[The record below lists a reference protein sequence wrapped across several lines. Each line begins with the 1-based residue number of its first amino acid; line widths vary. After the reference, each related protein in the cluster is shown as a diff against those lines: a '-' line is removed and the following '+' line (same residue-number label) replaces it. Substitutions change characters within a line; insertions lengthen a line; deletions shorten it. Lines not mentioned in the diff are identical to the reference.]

1 MVLSIFKRDMDLRQI
16 PRQLLIKQSET
27 LADLKRKSNL
37 IAALPQSFMI
47 VSRSIDTNHD
57 GLDQKQI
64 NTKKKIRNYLA

>member
-1 MVLSIFKRDMDLRQI
+1 
-16 PRQLLIKQSET
+16 LLIKQSET

-47 VSRSIDTNHD
+47 VSRSIDTNQD

-64 NTKKKIRNYLA
+64 RTKKKIHNYLA

>member
-27 LADLKRKSNL
+27 LADLKRKSSL

-47 VSRSIDTNHD
+47 VSRSIDTNQD

-64 NTKKKIRNYLA
+64 RTKKKIHNYLA

>member
-1 MVLSIFKRDMDLRQI
+1 MDLRQI